1 MQDTLLACRSW
12 RAWEAESMLLQVLFL
27 NTAPCHCVYC
37 FHAIMGCRGGGWV
50 RPFFHCLLCFRLYK
64 NDWRMLLSTPS
75 NCLDFRLF
83 LPVFSKHLFSS
94 LEPTF
99 IALRCN
105 RKEHRLEPV
114 HIRWNARDMNYEL
127 CKFG

>member
-1 MQDTLLACRSW
+1 MQVMEGVGSREHATASPLSEQLLHVTVSTASVPSW
-12 RAWEAESMLLQVLFL
+12 GTEV
-27 NTAPCHCVYC
+27 
-37 FHAIMGCRGGGWV
+37 GGWV
-50 RPFFHCLLCFRLYK
+50 WGPSLRPIFHCLLCFGISK
-64 NDWRMLLSTPS
+64 NDGRMLLSTTS

-83 LPVFSKHLFSS
+83 LPVFSKHLLSS
-94 LEPTF
+94 PGPTF

-114 HIRWNARDMNYEL
+114 HIRWNTRDINYEL